1 MNISDLK
8 KHLGQLLNVGF
19 WGVTPE
25 DPWIKIL
32 SRQIE
37 EGRVG
42 GIIFFGY
49 NIQKWPEITY
59 YNEEDDCMEY
69 EVLGIENIS
78 LIEITDE
85 YIELISGNDYQTPH
99 LVRIELCSGV
109 LTATYFEPSEF
120 LVGLDFEEVLEQL
133 QF

>member
-1 MNISDLK
+1 MSDFKEKIYELIIDEEN
-8 KHLGQLLNVGF
+8 QELNF
-19 WGVTPE
+19 E
-25 DPWIKIL
+25 D
-32 SRQIE
+32 
-37 EGRVG
+37 
-42 GIIFFGY
+42 FGY